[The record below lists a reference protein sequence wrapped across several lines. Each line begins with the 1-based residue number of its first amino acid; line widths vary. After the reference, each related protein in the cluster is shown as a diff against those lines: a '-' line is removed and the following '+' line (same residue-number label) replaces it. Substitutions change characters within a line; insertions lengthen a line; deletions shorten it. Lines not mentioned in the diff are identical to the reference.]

1 MPIQR
6 HEVILVLSVHL
17 ADGVILV
24 LVFHT
29 EHGRLV
35 LLIVL
40 RDFLVRSWASPLMHA
55 ILFRLEGRSI
65 GTQLEVCLFG
75 QQTGFLAVT
84 FRYTSKVVLDIVL
97 MTICN
102 ILDRC
107 HAISKLLSL
116 LLI

>member
-1 MPIQR
+1 M
-6 HEVILVLSVHL
+6 ILVLSVHL

-40 RDFLVRSWASPLMHA
+40 LDFLVRSWASPLMET
-55 ILFRLEGRSI
+55 ILFRVEGRRV
-65 GTQLEVCLFG
+65 GTQLEMCLFG

-84 FRYTSKVVLDIVL
+84 FRNTLKVVLDIVL

-107 HAISKLLSL
+107 YAISELLSL

>member
-1 MPIQR
+1 M
-6 HEVILVLSVHL
+6 ILVLSIHL
-17 ADGVILV
+17 TDGVILV

-40 RDFLVRSWASPLMHA
+40 LVDFLVRSWASPLMNT

-65 GTQLEVCLFG
+65 GTQLEMCLFG
-75 QQTGFLAVT
+75 QETSFLAVT
-84 FRYTSKVVLDIVL
+84 FRDILKVVLDIVL

-107 HAISKLLSL
+107 YAISKLLSL